1 LVVIDLN
8 DVFKNINERLSGV
21 ILKSNLCS
29 ERKSLYMVCSSLV
42 PVDINSAQYISAISE
57 YIVKPI
63 GVARLKTI
71 TNRLLEA

>member
-1 LVVIDLN
+1 
-8 DVFKNINERLSGV
+8 
-21 ILKSNLCS
+21 
-29 ERKSLYMVCSSLV
+29 MVCFSLV
-42 PVDINSAQYISAISE
+42 PVDINSAQNIGAISE